1 MKRTQV
7 QLDDETYLAL
17 RQRAFEA
24 KQSMSAVVRDTLASA
39 LKTRPPQATTI
50 QAFRFVGSGR
60 SPRPSGRPVSE
71 RHDAALAEAFAAPR
85 RRR

>member
-1 MKRTQV
+1 MTVLNGGEGVNRMLGGILAQV
-7 QLDDETYLAL
+7 GDYLPA
-17 RQRAFEA
+17 
-24 KQSMSAVVRDTLASA
+24 LASA